1 MDIRG
6 RSQSGEASASQV
18 ASLSVVQRE
27 LDETRQ
33 ALVSTQIQLEAKEHA
48 EAVAKEHIATLECK
62 LSILTNGTVTPNK
75 GSHISKTSADVISRA
90 FNALDVNG
98 DGVITREEF
107 ENDKLSRAFAGAFD
121 AIDANEDG
129 VLSREEFRTGY
140 ALLTSNSTDAIAER
154 EKIDRAVAAERIRAI
169 KEAALALY
177 EAQLME
183 SLLGPPELSRAA
195 SRGRRAPPPR
205 IGSTE
210 PYKLYGPIPPSFE
223 REQIERLVA
232 ARVEAKK
239 GREYGKADKLQRK
252 LDTMGVKLDDR
263 WRTWSVPVWL
273 EVVRGPFERT
283 HREAAEYR
291 HKHPREARVA
301 DPEVRSCQ
309 ASKSSGLERIGHRGK
324 THRAHWRRRKRTADT
339 AQQQKV
345 AADVLEALK
354 KGP

>member
-1 MDIRG
+1 MG
-6 RSQSGEASASQV
+6 
-18 ASLSVVQRE
+18 
-27 LDETRQ
+27 
-33 ALVSTQIQLEAKEHA
+33 A

-223 REQIERLVA
+223 R
-232 ARVEAKK
+232 
-239 GREYGKADKLQRK
+239 
-252 LDTMGVKLDDR
+252 
-263 WRTWSVPVWL
+263 
-273 EVVRGPFERT
+273 T

-324 THRAHWRRRKRTADT
+324 THRAHWRRRKGTADT